1 MDIEIEL
8 IEAKKTL
15 KEEEHKLRCG
25 IYHHPIDYIR
35 SAQYAVTRY
44 WRSKVEELE
53 NKIEMSKQKNI
64 ERFTVSIK
72 EIIETNKRLQEIHS
86 QDLSNIDFTD
96 DDGNII
102 QINKSII
109 DEFIYTGLNISDFIT
124 TGFYKNDWL

>member
-1 MDIEIEL
+1 MDIEIKL
-8 IEAKKTL
+8 KEAKETL
-15 KEEEHKLRCG
+15 KEEEHKLYNG
-25 IYHHPIDYIR
+25 IYHHPYDYIR

-53 NKIEMSKQKNI
+53 NKIQMSKNK
-64 ERFTVSIK
+64 ERFTVSIR

-109 DEFIYTGLNISDFIT
+109 DDFIYSGLNISDFIT
-124 TGFYKNDWL
+124 TGFYKNGWL

>member
-1 MDIEIEL
+1 M
-8 IEAKKTL
+8 
-15 KEEEHKLRCG
+15 
-25 IYHHPIDYIR
+25 
-35 SAQYAVTRY
+35 
-44 WRSKVEELE
+44 E
-53 NKIEMSKQKNI
+53 NKIEMSKQKNS
-64 ERFTVSIK
+64 ERFTVSIR

-124 TGFYKNDWL
+124 TGFYKNGWF